1 MHSGLS
7 SSLLASL
14 MVLTTSFSAGATT
27 PQPQVLYVTQD
38 NCKRIRGYSR
48 NDLPGVA
55 KAFGVTVDK
64 VSFVKAVWGKGPE
77 GRLQCNMVFD
87 TPQGRTSCEVFNIL
101 KTDFIFGQAVPVKGN
116 QAICLP
122 PSRLAKP

>member
-64 VSFVKAVWGKGPE
+64 VSFVKA
-77 GRLQCNMVFD
+77 
-87 TPQGRTSCEVFNIL
+87 
-101 KTDFIFGQAVPVKGN
+101 
-116 QAICLP
+116 
-122 PSRLAKP
+122 